1 MADGHGG
8 KRTPAHP
15 AAVSGPGKFSAR
27 TDGKPTVGAL
37 DSLSSGKYGET
48 QALSQVAGGAP
59 VSAPSGP
66 SMGNQAL
73 GAALS
78 QGGLGFGA
86 GTAQPNTPVT
96 AGSQYGPGPGPEA
109 LTANDPTATEA
120 QHLAQ
125 QGVLPVL
132 IHMADQ
138 DDATP
143 YFKQYVRQLLGALP
157 SS

>member
-1 MADGHGG
+1 MASHGG

-15 AAVSGPGKFSAR
+15 AAVSGPGALSAR
-27 TDGKPTVGAL
+27 TDGKPSVQ
-37 DSLSSGKYGET
+37 SLEQLSTGKYGET

-66 SMGNQAL
+66 SMGSQAL
-73 GAALS
+73 AGALS
-78 QGGLGFGA
+78 QGGLNFGA
-86 GTAQPNTPVT
+86 PSAQPNTPVT
-96 AGSQYGPGPGPEA
+96 AGSQYGAGPDQSV
-109 LTANDPTATEA
+109 LQANDPVAAEA

-125 QGVLPVL
+125 SGALPALVY
-132 IHMADQ
+132 MSDQ

-157 SS
+157 S